1 MSNITKRRSKLDIMI
16 KVLSTISDGEHKPT
30 KIRYAAN
37 MSWNLTQRV
46 FEDLVEQELIS
57 LEELPGA
64 KRSTKRYDLTEKGQK
79 VLEYFEG
86 AKTLLNV

>member
-1 MSNITKRRSKLDIMI
+1 MSNETKRRSKLDIMI
-16 KVLSTISDGEHKPT
+16 KVLSTIRDGEHKPT
-30 KIRYAAN
+30 KIMYAAN

-46 FEDLVEQELIS
+46 FEDLVEQGMLNINEI
-57 LEELPGA
+57 PGA

>member
-1 MSNITKRRSKLDIMI
+1 MSNETKRRSKLDIMI
-16 KVLSTISDGEHKPT
+16 KVLSTIRDGEHKPT
-30 KIRYAAN
+30 KIMYAAN

-46 FEDLVEQELIS
+46 FDDLVEQGMLNINEM
-57 LEELPGA
+57 PGA
-64 KRSTKRYDLTEKGQK
+64 KRSTKRYNLTEKGQK

>member
-1 MSNITKRRSKLDIMI
+1 MGNETKRRSKLDIMI
-16 KVLSTISDGEHKPT
+16 KVLSTIRDGEHKPT
-30 KIRYAAN
+30 KIMYAAN

-46 FEDLVEQELIS
+46 FEDLVEQGMLNINEM
-57 LEELPGA
+57 PGA
-64 KRSTKRYDLTEKGQK
+64 KRSTKRYNLTEKGQK